1 MMFLP
6 ILMCELLI
14 PSLNLLLELRKDC
27 AVGCREL
34 NFGVA
39 CQNSLFVNS
48 GNRGGCF
55 VLAVA
60 PALLAL
66 GDEVGLRSRQN
77 QKGTQGEMTNVSLLP

>member
-1 MMFLP
+1 MRVMFFP
-6 ILMCELLI
+6 ILMRELLI

-34 NFGVA
+34 DVRAA
-39 CQNSLFVNS
+39 CQNGLFVDS
-48 GNRGGCF
+48 GNRCGSF
-55 VLAVA
+55 VLAVT

-77 QKGTQGEMTNVSLLP
+77 